1 MIVLQMVVW
10 MIWLILIALI
20 LQQTGISPGLNSV
33 LQAKAAT
40 PSTETIG
47 DPNQSSVDSPV
58 SLNSSLTHSPSVAQ
72 GSSTTQASP
81 ETAQQLEQPDS
92 DAKHDVNKT
101 LDMERLQLHSPV
113 FKESFKPIRLEI
125 QFDQPITLEEALHY
139 AVDNNLPIKI
149 SRENMN
155 YQGYVLYSQIAN
167 ALPNF
172 SMSYNL
178 TKTKILN
185 EHVSSLAR
193 VFLPR
198 VSYPVFQGGSVI
210 FSILGQYCRAKGWR
224 QAYIASINDA
234 MLDVYQKYN
243 NLLLA
248 RVLLQIRAKAV
259 EVSEEQLKVNQSAE
273 RVGTGTRF
281 AVMQSETQLAADS
294 QALLQ
299 QEVAVRQAALA
310 LNFSLN
316 CPMAINLVPAE
327 PTITEQ
333 PLFKAQANIGELV
346 GIALHH
352 RPDLREY
359 ELFKFAAAR
368 NVQVASAPLYPQLTF
383 FTQYSYTNTT
393 TSRHVVAEG
402 TTAGAGVFGGLFET
416 YQQGMGLTWNLN
428 GLGLVSTANIAAA
441 QCLNRQSGIQA
452 NQELQTVLQQV
463 RSSYLGWR
471 SAREQIDNAA
481 HGVESSGEELRLA
494 GIRLHAGVGTNLELI
509 QAQRDYVTALTTQAQ
524 AIVGSNLAQA
534 QLLHDTGIISMDTL
548 LHGYTGGAK

>member
-1 MIVLQMVVW
+1 